1 MAHAARLHSAA
12 VWVVLGLVLAVRLE
26 PMAIQT
32 QAAELVVAAEALRY
46 RQETQA
52 AAAL

>member
-1 MAHAARLHSAA
+1 M
-12 VWVVLGLVLAVRLE
+12 GLVLAVRLE

-32 QAAELVVAAEALRY
+32 QAAELVDAAEAAEHRS
-46 RQETQA
+46 ETQA

>member
-1 MAHAARLHSAA
+1 M
-12 VWVVLGLVLAVRLE
+12 LAVRMEL
-26 PMAIQT
+26 MAIQT
-32 QAAELVVAAEALRY
+32 KAAELVVAAEALRY